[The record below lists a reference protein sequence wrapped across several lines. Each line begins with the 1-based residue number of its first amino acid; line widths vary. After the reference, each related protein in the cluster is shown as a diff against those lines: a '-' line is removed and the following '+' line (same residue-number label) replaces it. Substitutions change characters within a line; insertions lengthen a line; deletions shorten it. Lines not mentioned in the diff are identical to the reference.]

1 MSTCQKI
8 LTNSFHGISASG
20 QNVVRKKKKKGGHEV
35 QLSVSLVFIAT
46 DAQQCR
52 ICLFCA
58 VRGDIIFAP
67 VLQ

>member
-8 LTNSFHGISASG
+8 LTNSFHGVSAYG
-20 QNVVRKKKKKGGHEV
+20 QNVVRKKKKGGHEV